1 MPKRLAAPSK
11 QAAPAASRRVAPAPR
26 PAPPEQRESATSQL
40 TLQTFDQWLPNS
52 LPLFAGLFGTE
63 DQDEIAERLF
73 RERHDELLNIV
84 CCLVKVHD
92 IDPGAIVSMAK
103 RPLPY
108 IFDTMNQMRAQP
120 QQQPQQQQYQPREQP
135 QRSAR
140 PAGFIP
146 QRRRNTMDRHRHG
159 FLEPGTEPLEPI
171 DDSPAPLIQDRSRFI
186 RHPEDP
192 DGDGGLDH

>member
-1 MPKRLAAPSK
+1 MPKRLAPPKKPAA
-11 QAAPAASRRVAPAPR
+11 AAPVRR
-26 PAPPEQRESATSQL
+26 PAPPSSPVPEPQASATSQL
-40 TLQTFDQWLPNS
+40 TLQTFDQWVPNS
-52 LPLFAGLFGTE
+52 LPIFTGLFGTA
-63 DQDEIAERLF
+63 DQDEIADRLF

-84 CCLVKVHD
+84 CCLIKVHD
-92 IDPGAIVSMAK
+92 IEPAAIVAMAK

-108 IFDTMNQMRAQP
+108 IFDVLNQQRAPEPQPAP
-120 QQQPQQQQYQPREQP
+120 QQRQYQPREHP
-135 QRSAR
+135 QRAER

-146 QRRRNTMDRHRHG
+146 QRQRNTLARHRHG
-159 FLEPGTEPLEPI
+159 YLEPGTEPLERI